1 MSDGGTVRR
10 PLADDL
16 ADQILDD
23 VLAGRYPVGSA
34 LPSESELAEA
44 SELSRPTVREAVK
57 TLQSKGVLRIVHG
70 RGTFVAPT
78 EEWSVLDPTL
88 LIARSAA
95 QADSLLLPLKFIE
108 ARRLVEVGVAEL
120 AATRRSDD
128 DINQLAESLARM
140 RKASQ
145 TKDVGAFV
153 RADIQFHQIVLDA
166 ADNAFVAAI
175 FDPLAQI
182 LRLTR
187 YQTSA
192 HAPVRRHAIVHHDN
206 ILRAVAAADPAAAR
220 QAMHAHIVQ
229 TENDMVKYVRDPAAA
244 LTALR
249 GSDLRRV

>member
-1 MSDGGTVRR
+1 MARR

-23 VLAGRYPVGSA
+23 VLAGRYPVGTA
-34 LPSESELAEA
+34 LPSESELAESA
-44 SELSRPTVREAVK
+44 SLSRPTVREAVK
-57 TLQSKGVLRIVHG
+57 TLQAKGVLRIVHG

-128 DINQLAESLARM
+128 DISQLADSLAAM
-140 RKASQ
+140 RKASRA
-145 TKDVGAFV
+145 KDVGAFV
-153 RADIQFHQIVLDA
+153 RADIRFHQIVLDA

-206 ILRAVAAADPAAAR
+206 ILRAVAAGSPEAAR
-220 QAMHAHIVQ
+220 LAMHAHIVQ

-249 GSDLRRV
+249 RRV

>member
-1 MSDGGTVRR
+1 MRR

-23 VLAGRYPVGSA
+23 VLAGRYPVGTA

-44 SELSRPTVREAVK
+44 SELSRLTVREAVK
-57 TLQSKGVLRIVHG
+57 TLRSKGVLRVEHG

-95 QADSLLLPLKFIE
+95 QADALLLPLKFIE

-120 AATRRSDD
+120 AATRRSEG
-128 DINQLAESLARM
+128 DISQLEESLAEM
-140 RKASQ
+140 RKASAA
-145 TKDVGAFV
+145 KDVGAFV
-153 RADIQFHQIVLDA
+153 RADFQFHQIVLDA

-192 HAPVRRHAIVHHDN
+192 HAPVRRHAIAHHHN
-206 ILRAVAAADPAAAR
+206 ILLAMTAGDPTAAR
-220 QAMHAHIVQ
+220 DAMHAHIVQ

>member
-1 MSDGGTVRR
+1 MRR

-16 ADQILDD
+16 ADRILDD
-23 VLAGRYPVGSA
+23 VLAGRYGTGTA
-34 LPSESELAEA
+34 LPSESELAEEA
-44 SELSRPTVREAVK
+44 GLSRLTVREAVK
-57 TLQSKGVLRIVHG
+57 TLRSKGVLRVVQG
-70 RGTFVAPT
+70 RGTYVAPT

-95 QADSLLLPLKFIE
+95 QADSLLMPLKFIE

-120 AATRRSDD
+120 AATRRSDKD
-128 DINQLAESLARM
+128 LRDLEDALAEM
-140 RKASQ
+140 RKTSRA
-145 TKDVGAFV
+145 KDVGGFV
-153 RADIQFHQIVLDA
+153 QADIAFHQIILDA

-206 ILRAVAAADPAAAR
+206 VLKAITTGDPAAAR

-244 LTALR
+244 LTELR
-249 GSDLRRV
+249 GSDLRRVSHDSV

>member
-1 MSDGGTVRR
+1 MRR

-16 ADQILDD
+16 ADRILDD
-23 VLAGRYPVGSA
+23 VLSGRYAAGAA
-34 LPSESELAEA
+34 LPSESELAEE
-44 SELSRPTVREAVK
+44 SGLSRLTVREAVK
-57 TLQSKGVLRIVHG
+57 ILRSKGVLRVEQG

-120 AATRRSDD
+120 AATRRSEKDLD
-128 DINQLAESLARM
+128 ELQKSLDEM
-140 RKASQ
+140 RKASRV
-145 TKDVGAFV
+145 KDVGAFV
-153 RADIQFHQIVLDA
+153 RADIAFHQVVLDA
-166 ADNAFVAAI
+166 AENAFVAAI

-192 HAPVRRHAIVHHDN
+192 HAPVRRHAITHHSN
-206 ILRAVAAADPAAAR
+206 ILEAIAAGDPVAAR
-220 QAMHAHIVQ
+220 EAMHAHIVQ

-244 LTALR
+244 LTELR
-249 GSDLRRV
+249 GADLRRV

>member
-1 MSDGGTVRR
+1 MRR
-10 PLADDL
+10 PLADHL
-16 ADQILDD
+16 AEQILDD
-23 VLAGRYPVGSA
+23 VLAGRYPAGTA
-34 LPSESELAEA
+34 LPSEPELAEA
-44 SELSRPTVREAVK
+44 SGMSRLTVREAVK
-57 TLQSKGVLRIVHG
+57 TLRAKGVLQVVQG

-120 AATRRSDD
+120 AATRRTDTD
-128 DINQLAESLARM
+128 VDLLEESLAEM
-140 RKASQ
+140 RKASR

-153 RADIQFHQIVLDA
+153 RADILFHQIVLDA

-192 HAPVRRHAIVHHDN
+192 HAPVRRHAITHHGN
-206 ILRAVAAADPAAAR
+206 ILQAIAAADPAAAR
-220 QAMHAHIVQ
+220 EAMHAHIVQ
-229 TENDMVKYVRDPAAA
+229 TENDMVRYVRDPAAA
-244 LTALR
+244 LTELR

>member
-1 MSDGGTVRR
+1 MEATVRR

-16 ADQILDD
+16 AERILDD
-23 VLAGRYPVGSA
+23 VLSGRYGVGTA
-34 LPSESELAEA
+34 LPSESELAEE
-44 SELSRPTVREAVK
+44 SGLSRLTVREAVK
-57 TLQSKGVLRIVHG
+57 TLRSKGVLRVVQG
-70 RGTFVAPT
+70 RGTYVAPT
-78 EEWSVLDPTL
+78 VEWSVLDPTL

-120 AATRRSDD
+120 AATRRGEK
-128 DINQLAESLARM
+128 DISRLEETLDEM
-140 RKASQ
+140 RTASIA
-145 TKDVGAFV
+145 KDVGTFV
-153 RADIQFHQIVLDA
+153 RADIAFHQVILDA

-192 HAPVRRHAIVHHDN
+192 HAAVRRHAIAHHGN
-206 ILRAVAAADPAAAR
+206 ILQAIAAADPTAAR
-220 QAMHAHIVQ
+220 QAMHAHIMQ

-244 LTALR
+244 LTELR
-249 GSDLRRV
+249 GSDLRRA

>member
-1 MSDGGTVRR
+1 MRR

-23 VLAGRYPVGSA
+23 VLAGRYPVGTA
-34 LPSESELAEA
+34 LPSESELAQAA
-44 SELSRPTVREAVK
+44 SLSRPTVREAVK

-70 RGTFVAPT
+70 RGTFVAPA

-95 QADSLLLPLKFIE
+95 QADSLLLPLKLIE

-128 DINQLAESLARM
+128 DISQLADSLAAM
-140 RKASQ
+140 RKASRA
-145 TKDVGAFV
+145 KDVGAFV
-153 RADIQFHQIVLDA
+153 QADIRFHQIVLDA

-175 FDPLAQI
+175 FDPLARI

-192 HAPVRRHAIVHHDN
+192 YAPVRRHAIVQHDN
-206 ILRAVAAADPAAAR
+206 ILRAVAAGDPDAAR
-220 QAMHAHIVQ
+220 LAMHAHIVQ
-229 TENDMVKYVRDPAAA
+229 TENDMVQYVRDSDCPA

>member
-1 MSDGGTVRR
+1 
-10 PLADDL
+10 
-16 ADQILDD
+16 
-23 VLAGRYPVGSA
+23 
-34 LPSESELAEA
+34 
-44 SELSRPTVREAVK
+44 
-57 TLQSKGVLRIVHG
+57 
-70 RGTFVAPT
+70 VAPT

-120 AATRRSDD
+120 AATRRTDH
-128 DINQLAESLARM
+128 DIEQLAESLADM
-140 RKASQ
+140 RKASHA
-145 TKDVGAFV
+145 KDVGAFV
-153 RADIQFHQIVLDA
+153 RADIDFHQIVLDA

-192 HAPVRRHAIVHHDN
+192 HAPVRRHAIAHHDN
-206 ILRAVAAADPAAAR
+206 ILQAMAAGDPDAAR
-220 QAMHAHIVQ
+220 AAMHAHIVQ

-249 GSDLRRV
+249 SGDLRRV

>member
-1 MSDGGTVRR
+1 VRR

-23 VLAGRYPVGSA
+23 VLAGRYPVGTT
-34 LPSESELAEA
+34 LPSESELAEV
-44 SELSRPTVREAVK
+44 SELSRATVREAVK

-120 AATRRSDD
+120 AAARRSDD
-128 DINQLAESLARM
+128 DISRLAESLARM

-153 RADIQFHQIVLDA
+153 RADIEFHQIVLDA

-206 ILRAVAAADPAAAR
+206 ILRAVAAGDPAAAR

-229 TENDMVKYVRDPAAA
+229 TENDMAKYVRDPASA